1 MPRQNRPSLKLCI
14 VTCWRQLLIVMW
26 LVGACCLVQAKQL
39 AVVADVANPATDL
52 TTAELVKIFNVRTQ
66 SWPDGRPIKLV
77 LRDPS
82 CADMQLVLRK
92 LLAMTPEQAQTFVQA
107 HRRSI
112 VIADSDDAVLKFVAT
127 NRGWVGIVDLFS
139 LTKDVKVLK
148 IEGKLPVEQGYV
160 LRGNTP

>member
-1 MPRQNRPSLKLCI
+1 MPRQKPNQPKI
-14 VTCWRQLLIVMW
+14 THVTRCRRLLIVMW

-39 AVVADVANPATDL
+39 AVVADVANSATNL
-52 TTAELVKIFNVRTQ
+52 TTAELVNIFKVRTQ

-82 CADMQLVLRK
+82 CTDMQLVLRK
-92 LLAMTPEQAQTFVQA
+92 LLAMTPEQAQAFVRA
-107 HRRSI
+107 HRSSL
-112 VIADSDDAVLKFVAT
+112 VIAASDDAVLKFVAT
-127 NRGWVGIVDLFS
+127 NPGSVGIVDLFS

-160 LRGNTP
+160 LRGNTQ

>member
-1 MPRQNRPSLKLCI
+1 MLRQNRTRLKSHI
-14 VTCWRQLLIVMW
+14 VTRCRRSLIVMW

-39 AVVADVANPATDL
+39 AVVANVANAATDL

-82 CADMQLVLRK
+82 TADMQLVLRK
-92 LLAMTPEQAQTFVQA
+92 LLAMTPDQAQTFVRA

-139 LTKDVKVLK
+139 LTNDVKVLK
-148 IEGKLPVEQGYV
+148 IGGRWRLGGGW
-160 LRGNTP
+160 RWGGH